1 MQIPRGLWRQP
12 WRLVREMRRA
22 FKKDGRNDSGGELNF
37 WSCCSKWLW
46 DKTAPSP
53 PESLTAPG
61 SSDATYSHDIFC
73 ESALLLVKC
82 LHFITHVFHLEAQA
96 LTTEFCSVF
105 SFCHIYGPIAVP
117 NICLRDFLLYFHAS
131 VLFEVELPT
140 HSLPRLHV
148 YFPGVKRWASALL
161 HSLWEPR
168 SGPCPYPPSSPLLGG
183 MFVPHCLTSLLLAFE
198 STYRGRKKNRPGSDA
213 ASFWA
218 SFRPYTSHTTLQRYV
233 IIWQSHILCYPL
245 SVLRRGC
252 WAYVLLEIKVIKN
265 RL

>member
-1 MQIPRGLWRQP
+1 MQIPCGLWRQP

-198 STYRGRKKNRPGSDA
+198 STYRGRKKEKKQARLWCC
-213 ASFWA
+213 F
-218 SFRPYTSHTTLQRYV
+218 F
-233 IIWQSHILCYPL
+233 L
-245 SVLRRGC
+245 SVIQTLHISHNSSEVCNYLAEPHTLLSPLR
-252 WAYVLLEIKVIKN
+252 AETKLLSLCSPGNKSN
-265 RL
+265 